1 MAFSVA
7 RPPRPQVPRPRSVP
21 PPQLAPLA
29 PPAPPA
35 PAELDPDAI
44 VEYLAKLSSE
54 ERDALLAK
62 LKKADEAP
70 RPTSEVSQTVMLDAV
85 KREAP
90 PALTSEAPTSAV
102 MPTTVETS
110 EVPPRENFRA
120 TLNSVDMEVV
130 PDEHSR
136 VTKSSPP
143 PLPPGARRSI
153 PTPMVAMPATLLAL
167 ASTEEDVGQSDAANE
182 TTPPTIPPPVLELM
196 PASEPEL
203 AAAPA
208 LAPEH
213 APALALAP
221 ALPAPIAARPSLPEL
236 TDILFDAMHELSF
249 FDTAVEG
256 ASYCLATVLRLLPS
270 LGGMVHLSDPKTRE
284 LVVVYAQGPRSE
296 RLLLSRVPDTD
307 RVVAAAARNG
317 APLVIEYSEAA
328 PAAPRHALFGDPWS
342 ALIAPVMVGGV
353 CLAVIE
359 LVDPLDGSP
368 FDDASQGALA
378 YVAQRYGEYLRD
390 REIVLKNVVAIP
402 PEL

>member
-21 PPQLAPLA
+21 PPQLAP
-29 PPAPPA
+29 PSPPA
-35 PAELDPDAI
+35 PAELDPQAI
-44 VEYLAKLSSE
+44 VEYLAKLSNE
-54 ERDALLAK
+54 DRDALLAK
-62 LKKADEAP
+62 LKNPEETPRAP
-70 RPTSEVSQTVMLDAV
+70 TEVSQTVMLEAV
-85 KREAP
+85 KHEP
-90 PALTSEAPTSAV
+90 LPAVASEPPTSAV
-102 MPTTVETS
+102 VPTAVETS
-110 EVPPRENFRA
+110 EVPSRENFRA
-120 TLNSVDMEVV
+120 TLNSVDMEVL

-167 ASTEEDVGQSDAANE
+167 ASTEENVGKSDAANE

-196 PASEPEL
+196 PASEPAL
-203 AAAPA
+203 AAACAPA
-208 LAPEH
+208 LAPP
-213 APALALAP
+213 PALALP
-221 ALPAPIAARPSLPEL
+221 PPIAARPSLPEL

-270 LGGMVHLSDPKTRE
+270 LGGMVHLADAQTRE

-307 RVVAAAARNG
+307 RVVSAAARKG

-342 ALIAPVMVGGV
+342 ALVAPVMVGGV

-368 FDDASQGALA
+368 FDDVSQGALA
-378 YVAQRYGEYLRD
+378 YVAERYGEYLRE
-390 REIVLKNVVAIP
+390 REIVLKNVVALP